1 MPQTTETE
9 LRESLRRA
17 GLLNCRLLGGIDAR
31 GNMRSP
37 LLDIYRDTEKTY
49 GTMGRRALALEDR
62 FYLLTQLLNRPD
74 AIHPWLYD
82 RCREVEKSSDG
93 HLDLWA
99 REHYKSTI
107 ITFAGAI
114 QEILRDPEITI
125 GIFSHTA
132 PHAKKFYP
140 RSRASSKPTS
150 RCRRCFPTSST
161 RGPTRTRR
169 CGRLR
174 RASWSNAGAIR

>member
-74 AIHPWLYD
+74 AIHPWRD
-82 RCREVEKSSDG
+82 GCSSERVLAAVD
-93 HLDLWA
+93 DLLSG
-99 REHYKSTI
+99 RLGE
-107 ITFAGAI
+107 
-114 QEILRDPEITI
+114 L
-125 GIFSHTA
+125 A
-132 PHAKKFYP
+132 PKPTNLWRKLQI
-140 RSRASSKPTS
+140 RSR
-150 RCRRCFPTSST
+150 
-161 RGPTRTRR
+161 
-169 CGRLR
+169 LR
-174 RASWSNAGAIR
+174 HF